1 MTEILYPATSSA
13 RKRNIV
19 GVVILALVAT
29 ALVRAGLAFPAVLS
43 PPAIPTTAYLGAWNA
58 PRSGESQSDAVLRV
72 ESQIGRRFAIDHYY
86 YQWTDSFPNAAQ
98 TWTVGQGR
106 TPFINWKAGG
116 SWSAIANGSQ
126 DAVIIAHADAI
137 KSFGYPIYLSFHH
150 EPEDDLGSFG
160 SPSRLC
166 GGVPPHRGRV
176 PRPGRLERRVR
187 VDDDVVDVRTQAPGG
202 TPWTTTPVMPT
213 STTSVADGYNWYP
226 GRAGDDWTSFQE
238 IFTDTNAFAIAHN
251 KPWMVVEFGA
261 QEDPAV
267 PGRKAQWLL
276 DALATAKS
284 WPSLKALIYFDDDKD
299 GYPVGDGQF
308 SHLRW
313 PPTGRSRW
321 TRT

>member
-1 MTEILYPATSSA
+1 MTENLYPATSSA
-13 RKRNIV
+13 RKRNIA

-29 ALVRAGLAFPAVLS
+29 AFVRAGLAYPAVLS
-43 PPAIPTTAYLGAWNA
+43 PPAIPATAYFGARIE
-58 PRSGESQSDAVLRV
+58 PLSGESQNDAVLRV

-126 DAVIIAHADAI
+126 DAVINAHADAI

-150 EPEDDLGSFG
+150 EPENDLGSFG
-160 SPSRLC
+160 SPSDYAAAFR
-166 GGVPPHRGRV
+166 HI
-176 PRPGRLERRVR
+176 
-187 VDDDVVDVRTQAPGG
+187 VDVFRARGVSNVAFVWTMMAWTMNPSSGRNAMDYYPGDAYVDYVG
-202 TPWTTTPVMPT
+202 
-213 STTSVADGYNWYP
+213 ADGYNWYP
-226 GRAGDDWTSFQE
+226 GRAGDDWTSFRD

-284 WPSLKALIYFDDDKD
+284 WPSLKGPHLLRRRQ
-299 GYPVGDGQF
+299 GRLPVGD
-308 SHLRW
+308 R
-313 PPTGRSRW
+313 
-321 TRT
+321 